1 MGRDFELRIR
11 LFEQEELSL
20 GLLKKKEV
28 NFRQMERCIWLCRVS
43 DALMEFVLLSASSD

>member
-20 GLLKKKEV
+20 GLLKKKRSELQT
-28 NFRQMERCIWLCRVS
+28 NGRCIWLYRVS

>member
-11 LFEQEELSL
+11 LFGQEELSL
-20 GLLKKKEV
+20 GLLKKRSELQT
-28 NFRQMERCIWLCRVS
+28 NGRCIWLYRVS